1 MIGHLIA
8 LQADTI
14 TAIVRYLEQCRDF
27 TPTDHYVSGMYLW
40 LMMLVG
46 AVLIVAGAIIAL
58 REPTPERN
66 HGRSLGVGTALI
78 GLGLLL
84 TFAASGPL
92 AVLAAVA
99 SVAVALVLFARTL
112 LVSDPTVEQQLP
124 LR

>member
-1 MIGHLIA
+1 
-8 LQADTI
+8 
-14 TAIVRYLEQCRDF
+14 
-27 TPTDHYVSGMYLW
+27 MYLW

-112 LVSDPTVEQQLP
+112 LVRDPTVEQQLP

>member
-1 MIGHLIA
+1 
-8 LQADTI
+8 
-14 TAIVRYLEQCRDF
+14 
-27 TPTDHYVSGMYLW
+27 MYLW

-66 HGRSLGVGTALI
+66 HGRPLGVGTALI

-92 AVLAAVA
+92 AVLAAGA

-112 LVSDPTVEQQLP
+112 LVRDPAVEQPLP